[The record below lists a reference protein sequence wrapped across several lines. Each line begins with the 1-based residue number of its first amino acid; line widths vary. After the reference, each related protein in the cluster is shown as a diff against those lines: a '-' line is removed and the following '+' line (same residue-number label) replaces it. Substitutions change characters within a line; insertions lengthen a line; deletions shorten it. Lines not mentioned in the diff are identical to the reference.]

1 MKNTIVK
8 SALLGSAVTAC
19 LFSAPAMAQQTGQQ
33 QANQQQ
39 ASQDAAEDRIVIA
52 DYKRSDDITVLGS
65 AFTDEAQDTNRAITV
80 ITAEEIAQIQSP
92 DITQI
97 LERAPGVTTTRNGGL
112 GGFTAVRVRGS
123 TSDQLLVL
131 VDGVRV
137 NDPSAPGAGFDFG
150 NIVSENI
157 SKVEILRGANSIIW
171 GSNAIGGVIAVETG
185 GADSNQIGSFSAQAG
200 AFGTVNLSGSITPDI
215 ANGLSLSVS
224 GGYFDNDGFSS
235 FADGTEDDGFRQSY
249 VNGRVSYYI
258 SDDISLFAQGRYAD
272 SRTDIDGFPAPAF
285 TFADTDEFQETR
297 QFSASAGAEYSSIS
311 FDLRALY
318 SISDI
323 DRDNFNPAFG
333 DAVSFFAEGRN
344 ERLELRGE
352 ARPTDSLSLFFGL
365 ENEETSFATGPFGV
379 SDGSGIDSVYG
390 LLRFA
395 NDVVN
400 ISGGVR
406 VDDHEQFGTK
416 VTFGA
421 DASITLTDN
430 LRIVGAY
437 QEGFR
442 APSLFQLLS
451 DFGNSQLD
459 PETSKGFELGL
470 QYKDRY
476 SLLPISGSVTLFTR
490 DTDNQIDFIS
500 CFGVTD
506 SICDNRPFGT
516 FDNILKT
523 RAQGV
528 EAEVMLKPSDNFTAR
543 IAYSYIDT
551 QNRSA
556 GSANFGNVLA
566 RQPDNVLTLSAD
578 WTPQIGGKQVNLGSD
593 VRLVS
598 DSFDNPANSVRLD
611 GFAVLRV
618 RGSFD
623 ISDNIQLFG
632 RIENLFDT
640 QYQTVANFGTPG
652 MSAFGGL
659 RLRY

>member
-1 MKNTIVK
+1 MKNTILK
-8 SALLGSAVTAC
+8 TALRGSAVTAC
-19 LFSAPAMAQQTGQQ
+19 LFSVPVLAQ

-39 ASQDAAEDRIVIA
+39 ASQEAADDRIVIA

-80 ITAEEIAQIQSP
+80 INADEIEQIQSP

-123 TSDQLLVL
+123 TSDQVLVL

-171 GSNAIGGVIAVETG
+171 GSNAIGGVIAIETG
-185 GADSNQIGSFSAQAG
+185 GSGNNQIGSLTAEGGS
-200 AFGTVNLSGSITPDI
+200 FGTVNLSGSIAPDI
-215 ANGLSLSVS
+215 ADGLSLSVS

-235 FADGTEDDGFRQSY
+235 FAGGTEDDGFRQSY
-249 VNGRVSYYI
+249 VNGRISY
-258 SDDISLFAQGRYAD
+258 DVTGNVRLFAQGRYAD
-272 SRTDIDGFPAPAF
+272 SRVDIDGFPAPAF
-285 TFADTDEFQETR
+285 AFADTDEFQDT
-297 QFSASAGAEYSSIS
+297 QQYSASAGAEYSSDFIN
-311 FDLRALY
+311 LRALY
-318 SISDI
+318 SIADI

-333 DAVSFFAEGRN
+333 DDVSFFAEGRN
-344 ERLELRGE
+344 ERIELRGE
-352 ARPTDSLSLFFGL
+352 ARPLDNVSLFFGL
-365 ENEETSFATGPFGV
+365 ENEETSFTTGPFGV
-379 SDGSGIDSVYG
+379 SDGSGLDSAYG

-395 NDVVN
+395 NNVVN
-400 ISGGVR
+400 ISAGVR
-406 VDDHEQFGTK
+406 VDDHEQFGTE

-421 DASITLTDN
+421 DASITLTDS
-430 LRIVGAY
+430 LRLVGAY

-459 PETSKGFELGL
+459 PETSQGFELGL
-470 QYKDRY
+470 QYKDRFG
-476 SLLPISGSVTLFTR
+476 LLPISGSVTLFTR

-506 SICDNRPFGT
+506 SICNDRPFGT
-516 FDNILKT
+516 FDNILET

-528 EAEVMLKPSDNFTAR
+528 EAEVTVKPSDNFTTR

-551 QNRSA
+551 ENRSA

-578 WTPQIGGKQVNLGSD
+578 WTPQIGGKQINLGSD

-598 DSFDNPANSVRLD
+598 DSFDNAANSVRLD
-611 GFAVLRV
+611 GFVVVRV

-623 ISDNIQLFG
+623 IGDNIQLFG
-632 RIENLFDT
+632 RIENLFDA

-659 RLRY
+659 KLRY

>member
-1 MKNTIVK
+1 MNYSILKT
-8 SALLGSAVTAC
+8 ALRGGVMTAC
-19 LFSAPAMAQQTGQQ
+19 LFSAPVLAQ
-33 QANQQQ
+33 QANQMPT
-39 ASQDAAEDRIVIA
+39 SQDATEDRIVIA
-52 DYKRSDDITVLGS
+52 CYRIADDEITVLGS
-65 AFTDEAQDTNRAITV
+65 AFSDATRDTNRAISV
-80 ITAEEIAQIQSP
+80 ISAEEIAQIQSP

-185 GADSNQIGSFSAQAG
+185 GAGSNQIGSFSAQAG
-200 AFGTVNLSGSITPDI
+200 AFGTVNLSGSIAPDI
-215 ANGLSLSVS
+215 ADGLSLRVS

-249 VNGRVSYYI
+249 INGRVSYYI

-318 SISDI
+318 SIADI

-379 SDGSGIDSVYG
+379 RDGSGIDSAYG

-421 DASITLTDN
+421 DASITLTHN

-459 PETSKGFELGL
+459 PETSQGFELGL
-470 QYKDRY
+470 QYNKKRY
-476 SLLPISGSVTLFTR
+476 GLFRVSGSVTLFTR

-506 SICDNRPFGT
+506 SICDDRPFGT

-528 EAEVMLKPSDNFTAR
+528 EAEVKLKPSDNFTTR

-611 GFAVLRV
+611 GFALVRV

-632 RIENLFDT
+632 RIENLFDA

>member
-1 MKNTIVK
+1 MNYSILKT
-8 SALLGSAVTAC
+8 ALRGGVMTAC
-19 LFSAPAMAQQTGQQ
+19 LFSAPVLAQ
-33 QANQQQ
+33 QANQMPT
-39 ASQDAAEDRIVIA
+39 SQDTTEDRIVIA
-52 DYKRSDDITVLGS
+52 CYRIADDEITVLGS
-65 AFTDEAQDTNRAITV
+65 AFSDATRDTNRAISV
-80 ITAEEIAQIQSP
+80 ISAEEIAQIQSP

-185 GADSNQIGSFSAQAG
+185 GAGSNQIGSFSAQAG
-200 AFGTVNLSGSITPDI
+200 AFGTVNLSGSIAPDI
-215 ANGLSLSVS
+215 ADGLSLRVS

-249 VNGRVSYYI
+249 INGRVSYYI

-318 SISDI
+318 SIADI

-379 SDGSGIDSVYG
+379 RDGSGIDSAYG

-421 DASITLTDN
+421 DASITLTHN

-459 PETSKGFELGL
+459 PETSQGFELGL
-470 QYKDRY
+470 QYNKKRY
-476 SLLPISGSVTLFTR
+476 GLFRVSGSVTLFTR

-506 SICDNRPFGT
+506 SICDDRPFGT

-528 EAEVMLKPSDNFTAR
+528 EAEVKLKPSDNFTTR

-611 GFAVLRV
+611 GFALVRV

-632 RIENLFDT
+632 RIENLFDA